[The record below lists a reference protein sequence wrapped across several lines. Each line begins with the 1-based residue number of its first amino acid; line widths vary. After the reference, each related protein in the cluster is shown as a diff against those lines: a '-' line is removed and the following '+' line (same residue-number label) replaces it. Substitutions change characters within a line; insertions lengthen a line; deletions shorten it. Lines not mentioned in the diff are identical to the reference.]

1 MSLER
6 HVKTQIVYIEYFN
19 FCNQQLQEYI
29 FTLRLFDNFKSI
41 PPVSNFF
48 LWFFIIHRIYRGED
62 EERDDHDSFLSN
74 RYLLLLHASRV

>member
-48 LWFFIIHRIYRGED
+48 CDFFV
-62 EERDDHDSFLSN
+62 SFIEYIEGRMRKGMIMILF
-74 RYLLLLHASRV
+74 